1 LLSATEERGGTVIGG
16 NGGRMEGGEIDTGL
30 VESPCEDC
38 ECSELVSLIS
48 FPSETENFL
57 FILAVGK
64 KENKNELCGIS
75 AVRAFNY
82 HLNTLRYPTKQ
93 NRYSPISARLNRVAK
108 IVCSI

>member
-1 LLSATEERGGTVIGG
+1 MLRATEERGGIVIGG

-57 FILAVGK
+57 FIFAVGK
-64 KENKNELCGIS
+64 KK
-75 AVRAFNY
+75 
-82 HLNTLRYPTKQ
+82 TKTNFVGYLQ
-93 NRYSPISARLNRVAK
+93 
-108 IVCSI
+108 